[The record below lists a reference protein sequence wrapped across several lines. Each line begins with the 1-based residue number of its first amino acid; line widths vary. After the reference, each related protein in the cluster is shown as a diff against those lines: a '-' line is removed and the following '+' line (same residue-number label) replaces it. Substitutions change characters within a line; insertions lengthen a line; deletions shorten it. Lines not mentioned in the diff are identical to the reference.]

1 MEKYFCITSLKSLVE
16 TLKKIPPDIINK
28 KDYINE
34 LIKKEESVSLK
45 EEIAPPLRGIYICQP
60 NKAPTIGLASSLDS
74 IAERRSIM
82 AEELGHHFTTG
93 SYCLC
98 REFYNYS
105 VRQNIDK
112 VEYKALRWAANYL
125 ISDDEL
131 LDAFYEGIDDARSLA
146 ERFSV
151 MPEIIRLRIKLFEKP
166 VY

>member
-1 MEKYFCITSLKSLVE
+1 MDKMLKLADSENIVVEKF
-16 TLKKIPPDIINK
+16 DF
-28 KDYINE
+28 
-34 LIKKEESVSLK
+34 
-45 EEIAPPLRGIYICQP
+45 APPLRGIYICQP
-60 NKAPTIGLASSLDS
+60 NRAPTIGLASSLDS

-112 VEYKALRWAANYL
+112 IEYKALRWAANYL